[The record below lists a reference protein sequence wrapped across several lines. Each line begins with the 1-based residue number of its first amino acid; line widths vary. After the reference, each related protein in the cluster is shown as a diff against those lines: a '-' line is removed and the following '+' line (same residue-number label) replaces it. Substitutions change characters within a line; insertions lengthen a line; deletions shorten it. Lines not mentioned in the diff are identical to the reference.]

1 MKKTA
6 RQLFIFLVAL
16 SLLLPFISLPLEAKA
31 WSATDSLSLLLSWG
45 GGRYFRGLA
54 VDALTTIFEWEG
66 KLLSTMANFMNW
78 AIYLRPY
85 PKLAVI
91 TGVWKI
97 LRDFANML
105 FILALIWMAFATL
118 FGKKD
123 YAFAT
128 LIKNFL
134 IVAVLINFS
143 LVLGGLVIDTTQVVS
158 NIFLTSIGN
167 VGDRFGEY
175 LNPSLLFPNAP
186 EVGGGVTSFSQ
197 YSNQVADKL
206 GASLITLIFTVILLG
221 ILLFSFTTAALF
233 ALARVP
239 ILWVLLTISP
249 IAWMAYIMPGTRKF
263 WNNWWTEFVAWN
275 IFLPIYLFFIY
286 IGLAFLSKQGEIL
299 AAVAGTQNITQ
310 GVVDSGLSSLTF
322 GLFFFYLFTAYILIQ
337 GLSWARSWSVLATKG
352 IGGSVSKRF
361 ESRIDWAAGTAKNIT
376 GISAGQAAAQNR
388 YKAIKEGA
396 TARYGQFQ
404 QEGFQNRF
412 LRNIYGGKSAQEQRE
427 AKWKER
433 FGIEG
438 SKDAQLKKDI
448 GNWKNKYQNMDNS
461 QLRAQM
467 SQGQEYQRLAARE
480 ILQSRNQL
488 SHAEQT
494 QTYDLYAKNNRISAE
509 KFAEGL
515 NYGNMS
521 SADRANWINKV
532 QRNELRKK
540 IQNTRAE
547 KGDFTNLAD
556 IRAGATIYTTDSER
570 AEFLKKAGRRIA
582 NPRDLAP
589 LISTGSTEEQLAV
602 REIMADRGALRGSEL
617 RDTYL
622 LHGDGT
628 EAARKFASDKVKFD
642 KLTAVDRAT
651 WFSSP
656 DVTDPDTRRKVVEIA
671 MDKGDFATS
680 AQLENAARLVNPD
693 GTDLFEGLDDKT
705 ELLKKAHKNNFLQA
719 VQAEATIT
727 GLAPATV
734 MSEHIRRAKPE
745 TLAEFS
751 TTTWSD
757 AGFVAAVGARV
768 TALQTA
774 NNRRV
779 INVPPAPPE
788 VVPGAGDNFV
798 AKLREAASSDA
809 TKLAAI
815 STITPP

>member
-45 GGRYFRGLA
+45 GGSYFRGLA

-556 IRAGATIYTTDSER
+556 IRTGAGIYTTDSER
-570 AEFLKKAGRRIA
+570 AEFLKKAGQRLA
-582 NPRDLAP
+582 DPRDLRP
-589 LISTGSTEEQLAV
+589 IMSTGSDDEQSAV
-602 REIMADRGALRGSEL
+602 REIMADRGALSGAEL
-617 RDTYL
+617 YDTYDRL
-622 LHGDGT
+622 YGDGT
-628 EAARKFASDKVKFD
+628 LEGRKFATTKVKFE
-642 KLTAVDRAT
+642 KLTETERGV
-651 WFSSP
+651 WYGVS
-656 DVTDPDTRRKVVEIA
+656 DVEVKRKVAEVMA
-671 MDKGDFATS
+671 DKGELATQ
-680 AQLENAARLVNPD
+680 AELEAAANLFI
-693 GTDLFEGLDDKT
+693 TDNEKID
-705 ELLKKAHKNNFLQA
+705 LLKKSYKRRLIPALQA
-719 VQAEATIT
+719 QSTIT
-727 GLAPATV
+727 GTTFANLLRDHVAK
-734 MSEHIRRAKPE
+734 AKPE
-745 TLAEFS
+745 DLAS
-751 TTTWSD
+751 YHTDTWADVNFTAALTARIADLD
-757 AGFVAAVGARV
+757 AASPAR
-768 TALQTA
+768 
-774 NNRRV
+774 
-779 INVPPAPPE
+779 PAPPGPGRRRRPYPGGG
-788 VVPGAGDNFV
+788 VVYKAQIEKAVAGDAV
-798 AKLREAASSDA
+798 KMPIAAA
-809 TKLAAI
+809 L
-815 STITPP
+815 